1 MYRALPLVLLAVLFA
16 PSTLR
21 AEQPSEQPHTTI
33 KVLIVDG
40 FSNHDWQATTRAI
53 VSILEEDGG
62 FAIETSTV
70 PEQDHPSWPQWDP
83 GFDRYDVVIQNTNDI
98 TQKGA
103 WPEPAKRSLERY
115 VEGGGGLLVF
125 HSGNNAF
132 KDWPAYNR
140 MIGLGW
146 REQDFGPAIVI
157 QDGHAVRIPAGEGG
171 KTGHGKRTDTPI
183 TRLGDHP
190 IHRGLPRVWMAADTE
205 IYRYARGP
213 AEDLSVLSY
222 AKEAKTGLNFPTEWV
237 IAYGKGR
244 VYTSTFGHYWHNQSK
259 DPRGIRC
266 RGFQTL
272 LPRAT
277 RWLAGTDVP
286 ATVPDDFPTKDQTSL
301 ATSP

>member
-1 MYRALPLVLLAVLFA
+1 MVLFA

-21 AEQPSEQPHTTI
+21 ADEPHAHPHAAI

-53 VSILEEDGG
+53 VSILQEDGG

-70 PEQDHPSWPQWDP
+70 PEQDDPSWAQWDP
-83 GFDRYDVVIQNTNDI
+83 DFDRYDVVVQNTNDI

-103 WPEPAKRSLERY
+103 WPEPAKQSLETY
-115 VEGGGGLLVF
+115 VEGGGGLFVF

-132 KDWPAYNR
+132 KDWRAYNE

-146 REQDFGPAIVI
+146 RKQLFGAAIVI
-157 QDGHAVRIPAGEGG
+157 HGDKPVRIPAGVGG
-171 KTGHGKRTDTPI
+171 DTGHGKRRDTPI

-190 IHRGLPRVWMAADTE
+190 IHRGLPPVWMAADVE
-205 IYRYARGP
+205 VYRYARGP
-213 AEDLSVLSY
+213 AENLTVLSY
-222 AKEAKTGLNFPTEWV
+222 AKDAKTDLNFPTEWV

-244 VYTSTFGHYWHNQSK
+244 VYTSTFGHYWHNQSQ
-259 DPRGIRC
+259 DPPGIRC